1 LTATSSAIWRST
13 SSAER
18 ADGNATEGTTVIGRT
33 RWSIFLSV
41 AALPLGSCG
50 SASTDAGPDPAAAG
64 ADVSDSDPT
73 EADEHASDSDPVGEV
88 ESTDG
93 LPELGDGWLLFQAVY
108 DGDVVDLGLV
118 RSDGT
123 ELQRLPGGPGNRW
136 HPDWSPDGTLIAYD
150 HELPDGR
157 GEIRIVGADGSDDRL
172 VVGCEDPCLGQAGPA
187 WSPDGRSIGFD
198 GYEGPTD
205 ELEHERCYLAIHD
218 LDTDEVR
225 RIFEWPGCDQDQ
237 GAEDRGLSEGIYLRF
252 SPDGQRIVFQGEGPR
267 GEWAVF
273 TSTVA
278 GDEVTQLTDW
288 NEGSRP
294 DWSPDGEWIVFQ
306 GRENEH
312 PDPQPGVGIHRT
324 RPDGSDREQLTTP
337 QGTARDYYPRWLPDG
352 SAVLYSRC
360 TDLWICEARL
370 VDPDG
375 SNDRLVLDGV
385 GRQTVH
391 FRLQPTPGR

>member
-1 LTATSSAIWRST
+1 MSIR
-13 SSAER
+13 R
-18 ADGNATEGTTVIGRT
+18 GR
-33 RWSIFLSV
+33 WIILL
-41 AALPLGSCG
+41 AAASLLLGSCSG
-50 SASTDAGPDPAAAG
+50 SATTDADLDAAAEEPGEPAPDPAPVELPMGG
-64 ADVSDSDPT
+64 A
-73 EADEHASDSDPVGEV
+73 
-88 ESTDG
+88 
-93 LPELGDGWLLFQAVY
+93 GWLLFQAVF
-108 DGDVVDLGLV
+108 DDDEVDLGLV
-118 RSDGT
+118 RPDGS

-150 HELPDGR
+150 HGLPDGR
-157 GEIRIVGADGSDDRL
+157 AEIRAVGVDGSDDRL
-172 VVGCEDPCLGQAGPA
+172 VIRCEDPCMGQAGPA
-187 WSPDGRSIGFD
+187 WSPDGRSIGYD

-205 ELEHERCYLAIHD
+205 GLEHERCYLAIHD

-237 GAEDRGLSEGIYLRF
+237 DANDRGLSEGIYARF
-252 SPDGQRIVFQGEGPR
+252 SPDGGRIVFQGEGPR

-273 TSTVA
+273 TATVD

-306 GRENEH
+306 GRENE
-312 PDPQPGVGIHRT
+312 PPNLEVGVAINRI

-337 QGTARDYYPRWLPDG
+337 GGSARDHYPRWLPDG
-352 SAVLYSRC
+352 SGIVYSRC
-360 TDLWICEARL
+360 MDLWTCRARL

-375 SNDRLVLDGV
+375 TDRLLLEGL

-391 FRLQPTPGR
+391 FMWQPTDSR